1 MSSHGLE
8 QYAFPATLSRPYLIV
23 LLQPGMRILCVLLA
37 SRTSHHNTVLV
48 QHQRDSRFGLGEI
61 LGIIGPRRE

>member
-8 QYAFPATLSRPYLIV
+8 QYVFPATLSCPHLIM

-37 SRTSHHNTVLV
+37 SSTSHHNTVLV
-48 QHQRDSRFGLGEI
+48 QHQRNPRFGLCEI
-61 LGIIGPRRE
+61 LGVIGPRRE